1 MTSIPFLV
9 DGTGNTNSTI
19 IFAHGA
25 GAPMDSPFMDFF
37 SQNLAQSGHRIVRF
51 EFPYM
56 AERRCSGKKRPPDR
70 MEKLLPFFQQVA
82 NSQKDHPLF
91 LAGKSLGGRVAS
103 MIADQLDVSGL
114 ICLGYPFHP
123 PGKPE
128 KTRTDHLATL
138 KTPGLILQGTRDPFG
153 TPDDIAG
160 YLLSPMIELH
170 WAGDGDHDLVPRKRS
185 GRTKTQNWDE
195 CLQRINLFIKEKS
208 R

>member
-9 DGTGNTNSTI
+9 DGAGNTNSTI

-25 GAPMDSPFMDFF
+25 GAPMDSPFMDFY
-37 SQNLAQSGHRIVRF
+37 SQNLALSGHQVVRF

-56 AERRCSGKKRPPDR
+56 AERRSSGKKRPPDK
-70 MEKLLPFFQQVA
+70 MEKLLPFFQQIA
-82 NSQKDHPLF
+82 DSQKHRPLF

-103 MIADQLDVSGL
+103 LIADQVNIAGF

-123 PGKPE
+123 VGKPE

-153 TPDDIAG
+153 TPDEVAG
-160 YLLSPMIELH
+160 YHFSQTIKLH
-170 WAGDGDHDLVPRKRS
+170 WVEDGDHDLVPRKRS
-185 GRTKTQNWDE
+185 GRTKTQNWEE
-195 CLQRINLFIKEKS
+195 CLQRIDSFIEEKS
-208 R
+208 Q